1 MAEVNG
7 LIAKIIGFHE
17 EFIDILA
24 GMGLEYVGTFINIML
39 LILVAFLYVLFVWK
53 LYRFI
58 ATRDF
63 LGQLLNKY
71 NQSESAFIIKLVY
84 FLQYIIISPFLI
96 FIWFGVFTLFL
107 TLLTESVGVE
117 ELLIIATIIVSV
129 IRMTSYYNEELAR
142 DIAKMLPF
150 TLLAIAIT
158 NPNFLK
164 IERML
169 TQLGGIPELFSNVII
184 YLLFIFILEATL
196 RFFGFIFSLFGLEE
210 VENIN

>member
-7 LIAKIIGFHE
+7 LITKIIGFHK

-63 LGQLLNKY
+63 LGQFLNKY
-71 NQSESAFIIKLVY
+71 NQSESALIIKLTY